1 MKKFMVMALM
11 AVAASSAFAQGDAL
25 KSILKAKTY
34 ADAEAL
40 LNSNVTSFTSEQ
52 KAKAYNKLVQL
63 SLEKVQKEEGIMS
76 ANAVAKQ
83 TYC

>member
-40 LNSNVTSFTSEQ
+40 LNSNVTSFTR
-52 KAKAYNKLVQL
+52 V
-63 SLEKVQKEEGIMS
+63 
-76 ANAVAKQ
+76 
-83 TYC
+83 